1 MNIIE
6 FDINP
11 IYTEIKNLVVNSKSK
26 VYSTVNVEMLNLYW
40 NIGKIIMQIQNG
52 KQRANYGDAVLEN
65 LSIKLTDEFGRG
77 FSSKN
82 LRTMR
87 NFYLFPNLE
96 DCVFQ
101 FELVSLFRIT

>member
-1 MNIIE
+1 
-6 FDINP
+6 
-11 IYTEIKNLVVNSKSK
+11 
-26 VYSTVNVEMLNLYW
+26 
-40 NIGKIIMQIQNG
+40 MQIQEG

-87 NFYLFPNLE
+87 NFYLCFPIWKTVSSKLSWSDYLE
-96 DCVFQ
+96 LLIIEEEKKNI
-101 FELVSLFRIT
+101 ELNKL